1 MKQISYTIPFLKVQA
16 QGNNYIYCDFTT
28 HLQPEGIDFVRLA
41 RFVSDKNVGIGSDG
55 LVCLFP
61 DRDADVRMRIW
72 NSDGSEALNCGSA
85 LRSVT
90 AYLHNR
96 KQLVHSRYKI
106 KTNSGIYE
114 SFVVKSSDY
123 YITSVALDR
132 VSRLGLKDVGERGL
146 VKIGQWTGFPVSVGN
161 PHFVIFSEYGA
172 FNKEELATLNIK
184 RIAEQINEDPLL
196 PEGANI
202 EFVVIEDKKK
212 VQLRV
217 WERGSGETQACGTG
231 ACAVVYAGISLGLLE
246 NSVELTFP
254 GGLVEV
260 EIDSLESGCLL
271 SGRVDFVCDGTLYY
285 EQNE

>member
-1 MKQISYTIPFLKVQA
+1 MKQTSYKIPFVKIQA

-28 HLQPEGIDFVRLA
+28 HLQSENIDFVRLA

-55 LVCLFP
+55 LVCLFL
-61 DRDADVRMRIW
+61 DSDADVRMRIW
-72 NSDGSEALNCGSA
+72 NSDGSEAMNCGSA

-96 KQLVHSRYKI
+96 KHLVSNRYEI

-123 YITSVALDR
+123 YITSVVLDR
-132 VSRLGLKDVGERGL
+132 VSRLNLKDEEKRGL

-161 PHFVIFSEYGA
+161 PHYVIFSEYGA
-172 FNKEELATLNIK
+172 FNKEELGTLDIK
-184 RIAEQINEDPLL
+184 RIAEQINKEPLL
-196 PEGANI
+196 PDGANI
-202 EFVVIEDKKK
+202 EFVVVENKGK
-212 VQLRV
+212 VLLRV

-231 ACAVVYAGISLGLLE
+231 ACAVVFAGISLGLLD

-254 GGLVEV
+254 GGLVKV

-285 EQNE
+285 EQS